1 MLPKITEIDQKTNKP
16 VYSTSSSRSDAT
28 SSFSSSDSFIFLIT
42 YRIVI
47 QETFPNM
54 NQNHQGI
61 PLSQSHSSGPGEK
74 AGGSGSTVVVGA
86 GSVVA
91 GGSVD
96 VGPAG
101 GSDGVVGSGPGI

>member
-1 MLPKITEIDQKTNKP
+1 MLPKIIEIDQKINKP

-28 SSFSSSDSFIFLIT
+28 SSFSSSGSFMCLIT

-54 NQNHQGI
+54 NHTHQGI

-74 AGGSGSTVVVGA
+74 AGGSGSAVVVGA
-86 GSVVA
+86 GSVVG
-91 GGSVD
+91 GGSV
-96 VGPAG
+96 VGSG
-101 GSDGVVGSGPGI
+101 GSDGVVGSGPGT

>member
-1 MLPKITEIDQKTNKP
+1 MLPKIIEIDQKTNKP

-54 NQNHQGI
+54 NHTHQGI

-74 AGGSGSTVVVGA
+74 AGGSGSAVVVGA
-86 GSVVA
+86 GSVVG
-91 GGSVD
+91 GGSV
-96 VGPAG
+96 VGSG
-101 GSDGVVGSGPGI
+101 GSDGVVGSGPGT